1 MSDVVTPT
9 PTNTTEEYLA
19 AIANAL
25 QGLPANPLAPVWR
38 HEEFLL
44 AIIQAAGAIQKGVA
58 STYDEDT
65 NYGPGDY
72 VAYEG
77 KLYKCT
83 AATTGEWDA
92 SDWTEAGPG
101 RCAQPEAGHLSEG
114 DGPTDRL
121 WRGQGRRQELGHASQ
136 AHPAGASLPAPQ

>member
-25 QGLPANPLAPVWR
+25 QGLPANPPAPVWR

-92 SDWTEAGPG
+92 SDWTEVILADEVANINGSFDDALG
-101 RCAQPEAGHLSEG
+101 LTVVH
-114 DGPTDRL
+114 
-121 WRGQGRRQELGHASQ
+121 GQVCQTYDA
-136 AHPAGASLPAPQ
+136 